1 MKDDVVC
8 NASPL
13 IFLAKIRMLDILNS
27 YTIHIP
33 SQVDSEILKGISRK
47 KEDAKL
53 IVEYL
58 KNRKVEPIKTT
69 IIKSLPNSLGSGEK
83 AVISL
88 AVKEKIKRV
97 LIDEAKARTIA
108 RLYGLYPKGTLGV
121 LWNSYTAGNINRIR
135 LETLLF
141 ELIENG
147 YRIKEEIFLG
157 FIKKLK
163 ELK

>member
-97 LIDEAKARTIA
+97 LIDEAKARTVA